1 MSGRYSRPS
10 CCGRLDDR
18 VTGLRPL
25 GHRRGGEVPLRAV
38 NFGLFTGPPLGALEE
53 RQDVVPTPAAIAEL
67 RPVVVILRLAADV
80 DEPVDRRRAA
90 EHAAARIGDGA
101 AVRAGI
107 GLGLEAPGE
116 PLVLKQLHIADRN
129 MNERVPVATSGL
141 DQDHASGRVFGE
153 TIGQNASG
161 RSGADDHVIRLHL
174 RSPFSHSGQPLPA
187 ACPMPPSAGVS
198 FDQPK
203 RLSVNPEGFEALS
216 SRRDPESARRRS
228 VVGRPMPRQ

>member
-1 MSGRYSRPS
+1 M
-10 CCGRLDDR
+10 
-18 VTGLRPL
+18 TGLRLL

-67 RPVVVILRLAADV
+67 RPVIVILRLAADV

-116 PLVLKQLHIADRN
+116 PLVVKQLHIADRN
-129 MNERVPVATSGL
+129 RMSGFQSRPPASIRITRVDGSSVRRLARTHPA
-141 DQDHASGRVFGE
+141 DPAP
-153 TIGQNASG
+153 TIT
-161 RSGADDHVIRLHL
+161 
-174 RSPFSHSGQPLPA
+174 
-187 ACPMPPSAGVS
+187 
-198 FDQPK
+198 
-203 RLSVNPEGFEALS
+203 
-216 SRRDPESARRRS
+216 
-228 VVGRPMPRQ
+228 